1 MGWLTAL
8 TYVVILGL
16 VHCGLITFCGS
27 LVVWSSKRLFG
38 RMTGRPF
45 IPFLNPLEGLACAFL
60 GWGGITQVWFVL
72 GLGQF
77 PMLLAGL
84 ALLIDVRQD
93 GDPELN
99 YNARTLNY
107 SEITVLLILMLGN
120 VVRWL
125 VSDHQI
131 RWV

>member
-1 MGWLTAL
+1 
-8 TYVVILGL
+8 
-16 VHCGLITFCGS
+16 
-27 LVVWSSKRLFG
+27 
-38 RMTGRPF
+38 
-45 IPFLNPLEGLACAFL
+45 
-60 GWGGITQVWFVL
+60 
-72 GLGQF
+72 
-77 PMLLAGL
+77 MLLAGL

-107 SEITVLLILMLGN
+107 SEMTVLLILLLGN